1 MTKTTAGVL
10 RAASAL
16 SLSVGNGVRIAI
28 LGLLRIWLWLNVL
41 LARVFGVSRE
51 VFKLVGVH

>member
-1 MTKTTAGVL
+1 
-10 RAASAL
+10 
-16 SLSVGNGVRIAI
+16 
-28 LGLLRIWLWLNVL
+28 LRIWLWLNVL